1 MFELRDGLS
10 QLPTCFLCLAQALV
24 MCLNFLESQQKMFLA
39 MVNKIMDLHVLPNL
53 AFVTTIVTKFM
64 FEAHF

>member
-1 MFELRDGLS
+1 
-10 QLPTCFLCLAQALV
+10 
-24 MCLNFLESQQKMFLA
+24 